1 MEEKSAIELFKLNT
15 ENFLTEIITNLAANY
30 DRLFAFCFE
39 LRKQD
44 SNNNYSEDLLN
55 GCVKPSILV
64 DIIMNNTWDQKKR
77 RMYQTRDIYF
87 RFVYVC
93 EGSYYDVCIP
103 KNQLDIKN

>member
-44 SNNNYSEDLLN
+44 SNNNYSEEGRRKNDEFYRGPEN
-55 GCVKPSILV
+55 DEDVVMEKY
-64 DIIMNNTWDQKKR
+64 KKTN
-77 RMYQTRDIYF
+77 YIA
-87 RFVYVC
+87 
-93 EGSYYDVCIP
+93 
-103 KNQLDIKN
+103 N